1 MSSEDSIA
9 SQHRARHGRRLDDER
24 CVDALLAESG
34 FADDA
39 GLRHVLLQLR
49 ELRAAE
55 VPPPSPEVAA
65 LLGDAWN
72 SDVGSPGAS
81 PGGQRQA
88 GVVRLEDWSRKAA
101 KRRAAFT
108 TLAVAASLGIAGG
121 AAAGNDTLRRGAE
134 GTINTIVRSF
144 SPPASTTPTPAL
156 PSGAPSP
163 APAVVPSPAVT
174 APPVETFPA
183 APAPVQVPGSGPV
196 PGAPQEPAD
205 APKTGPG
212 RSPDVGTMAPAI
224 PETGGKPPAPG
235 ASPATAAPEWAGQP
249 PAGRAEPPNDGKA
262 KGKADPGGQDA
273 ASQRGPA
280 PGSAR

>member
-1 MSSEDSIA
+1 MSSADSA
-9 SQHRARHGRRLDDER
+9 TSEARARHERRLDDER

-34 FADDA
+34 FADDD

-49 ELRAAE
+49 QLRAAE
-55 VPPPSPEVAA
+55 VPPPSAEVAA
-65 LLGDAWN
+65 LGGDAWN
-72 SDVGSPGAS
+72 SGVGSPGAS
-81 PGGQRQA
+81 PSGHGPA

-101 KRRAAFT
+101 KKRAAFT
-108 TLAVAASLGIAGG
+108 TLAVAVSLGIAGG

-144 SPPASTTPTPAL
+144 PPPEATTPTPAL

-174 APPVETFPA
+174 APPVVTVPA

-196 PGAPQEPAD
+196 PDAPQEPAD
-205 APKTGPG
+205 DSKTRPG
-212 RSPDVGTMAPAI
+212 SSPDVGTMAPAV

-249 PAGRAEPPNDGKA
+249 PAGRAGPPNDGKA
-262 KGKADPGGQDA
+262 NGKADAVGQNA

-280 PGSAR
+280 PGNAR